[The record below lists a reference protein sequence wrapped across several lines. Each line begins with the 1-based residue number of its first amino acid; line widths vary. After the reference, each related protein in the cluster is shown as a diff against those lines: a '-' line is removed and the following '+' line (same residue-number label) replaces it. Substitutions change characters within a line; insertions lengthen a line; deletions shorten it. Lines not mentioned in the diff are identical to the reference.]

1 MKIIVLRHYPPS
13 VGPSMLAFADLVT
26 HGMRKRGHQVTELT
40 PPFWLGG
47 WLPQRTP
54 WHWLGYVDQFLIF
67 PPILWWRL
75 RSLSPQSLIVLT
87 DQALGPW
94 MFVVRQHPHVVHVHD
109 MLALEGSLGMLP
121 EHHPGVSGRIYQR
134 WIRHGFRHALCF
146 LSVSAATRLALQGHL
161 SRIPLLSEVLHNPLP
176 SRFGPL
182 PAEAVEAVLKRALPQ
197 LQVRRFLLH
206 IGRNWYKNRL
216 GVLAIWERLANRYE
230 DLDLV
235 LVGGLNPAERNFLQ
249 VRPFLSHR
257 LLVLERAS
265 DELIVVLY
273 NGAAGLLFPSH
284 YEGFGWPILEALAC
298 GCPVFTTDRAPM
310 SEVGGKAA
318 VYLPPCPPEP
328 ELFTAWANQCAE
340 LVAENL
346 EIDEAEAMARRQH
359 GMTWAHA
366 FDQQH
371 WLDQLER
378 HYHRA
383 LALQGAAE

>member
-13 VGPSMLAFADLVT
+13 EGPSMLAFADLVT
-26 HGMRKRGHQVTELT
+26 HGMRKRGHQVAELT

-109 MLALEGSLGMLP
+109 LLALEGSLGLLP
-121 EHHPGVSGRIYQR
+121 EHHPGLSGRIYQR

-146 LSVSAATRLALQGHL
+146 LSVSAATRLALQGQL
-161 SRIPLLSEVLHNPLP
+161 SWIPLLSEVLHNPLP

-182 PAEAVEAVLKRALPQ
+182 PAEAVEAVLQRALPQ
-197 LQVRRFLLH
+197 LQSRRFLLH

-216 GVLAIWERLANRYE
+216 GVLAIWERLANRFE

-235 LVGGLNPAERNFLQ
+235 LVGDLDPAMKNWLQ
-249 VRPFLSHR
+249 ERPFLSHR
-257 LLVLERAS
+257 LRVLDRAS
-265 DELIVVLY
+265 DEMIVALY

-298 GCPVFTTDRAPM
+298 GCSVFTTDRAPM
-310 SEVGGKAA
+310 SEVGGSAA

-328 ELFTAWANQCAE
+328 ELFTAWADQSAE

-346 EIDEAEAMARRQH
+346 EIDEAEAMACRQLR
-359 GMTWAHA
+359 MAWAHT

-383 LALQGAAE
+383 LALQGAG